1 MKANYAF
8 PLSFCYY
15 KYKTK
20 KRPVWSEASQGTET
34 IQVES
39 LLT

>member
-1 MKANYAF
+1 MKANYTSS
-8 PLSFCYY
+8 LSFCHY
-15 KYKTK
+15 KHKTK
-20 KRPVWSEASQGTET
+20 KRPVWSEASTGTET